1 MQCSLVGIHSCIL
14 KMKTVGFSKTLV
26 NLYHMTL
33 YHTPEDR
40 VIVFVTMI
48 TLNLPTGIVK
58 DIEQVMVVCRLPC
71 LHAGINLVAAMI
83 VM

>member
-1 MQCSLVGIHSCIL
+1 
-14 KMKTVGFSKTLV
+14 
-26 NLYHMTL
+26 MTL

-40 VIVFVTMI
+40 LIVFVTMI

-58 DIEQVMVVCRLPC
+58 DIEQVMVVCKLPC
-71 LHAGINLVAAMI
+71 LHAGINLVVAMI